1 MRDAV
6 SREAGQARVCVTAC
20 VMTTGCDRTQLH
32 TGSKAR
38 SMKTAV
44 YLIGA
49 GPGDPELITLKGRRC
64 LEAADCV
71 IYDHLVNRELLQ
83 YAPGG
88 AERVYVGKQ
97 GGRDHISQTEIN
109 SLLLTRARQGKTVA
123 RLKGGDP
130 FIFGRGG
137 EEAEVLAGAGIPF
150 EVVPGVSAGSAAPA
164 YAGIPLTHR
173 DYGPTV
179 AFVAAQQDPTR
190 EDPLLDWGKISSAA
204 ETLVFF
210 MGARSLQQVVEQLT
224 RHGRSPA
231 TPVALIR
238 WGTCPSQEVVTGTL
252 GSILSRAGHMAPP
265 TLIVVGEVVRLREQ
279 LRWFDNRPLFG
290 KRILITRPRQQA
302 RDFRRALELLG
313 ATAISFPT
321 VEVREPDSWDRLD
334 RAIETIDQYDW
345 LIFTSVNGVK
355 YFFQRYFRHHS
366 DIRQLKGV
374 RIAAIGPATRR
385 AVLDFSLAVDTLPS
399 DYQAEGLVES
409 LRGKVVKGMRV
420 LLPRARVAREVLPR
434 QLQRQGASV
443 EVVEAYRTG
452 TPEDAQSRWAQ
463 ILDETAP
470 HMVVFTSSSTVANL
484 ADLVRPKPL
493 ADSLQGVAVAC
504 IGPITAATAR
514 ESGLGVDLVPQ
525 KYTTASLIEAM
536 EAYFSRRG

>member
-1 MRDAV
+1 
-6 SREAGQARVCVTAC
+6 
-20 VMTTGCDRTQLH
+20 
-32 TGSKAR
+32 
-38 SMKTAV
+38 MKTAV

-71 IYDHLVNRELLQ
+71 IYDHLVNRELLR
-83 YAPGG
+83 YAPGS

-97 GGRDHISQTEIN
+97 GGRDHIAQAEIN
-109 SLLLTRARQGKTVA
+109 SLLLERARQGKTVA

-137 EEAEVLAGAGIPF
+137 EEAEVLARACIPF

-190 EDPLLDWGKISSAA
+190 DDSALDWKKISSAA

-210 MGARSLQQVVEQLT
+210 MGARSLRQVVEQLT
-224 RHGRSPA
+224 RHGRSPS
-231 TPVALIR
+231 TPIALIR
-238 WGTCPSQEVVTGTL
+238 WGTRPSQEVVTATL
-252 GSILSRAGHMAPP
+252 GSILDQVAPMSPP
-265 TLIVVGEVVRLREQ
+265 TLIVVGEVVRLRER

-290 KRILITRPRQQA
+290 KRILITRPRHQS

-313 ATAISFPT
+313 AMAISFPT
-321 VEVREPDSWDRLD
+321 VEVREPDSWAKLD
-334 RAIETIDQYDW
+334 RALETIDRYDW
-345 LIFTSVNGVK
+345 LIFTSVNGVN
-355 YFFQRYFRHHS
+355 YFFKRYFRRHP

-385 AVLDFSLAVDTLPS
+385 AVLDFKLAVDTLPS

-434 QLQRQGASV
+434 QLQRQGARV

-452 TPEDAQSRWAQ
+452 PPENAQSRWAQ
-463 ILDETAP
+463 VLDDAPP

-484 ADLVRPKPL
+484 ADLTRPESL
-493 ADSLQGVAVAC
+493 AESLQGAAVAC
-504 IGPITAATAR
+504 IGPITAGTAR
-514 ESGLGVDLVPQ
+514 DLGLQVDLVPE

-536 EAYFSRRG
+536 EEYFSPGR

>member
-1 MRDAV
+1 
-6 SREAGQARVCVTAC
+6 
-20 VMTTGCDRTQLH
+20 
-32 TGSKAR
+32 
-38 SMKTAV
+38 MKTAI

-71 IYDHLVNRELLQ
+71 IYDHLVNRELLEF
-83 YAPGG
+83 APGG

-204 ETLVFF
+204 DTLVFF

-238 WGTCPSQEVVTGTL
+238 WGTCPTQEVVTGTL
-252 GSILSRAGHMAPP
+252 ESIRSRAGHMAPP
-265 TLIVVGEVVRLREQ
+265 TLIVVGEVVRLRER

-302 RDFRRALELLG
+302 QDFRKALELLG

-334 RAIETIDQYDW
+334 RAIETIDRYDW

-452 TPEDAQSRWAQ
+452 PPDNAQSRWGQ
-463 ILDETAP
+463 VLDEAAP

-484 ADLVRPKPL
+484 ADLSRPRPL
-493 ADSLQGVAVAC
+493 AESLQGVAVAC
-504 IGPITAATAR
+504 IGPITAGTAR
-514 ESGLGVDLVPQ
+514 ESGLEVDLVPE

-536 EAYFSRRG
+536 EAYFSRKG

>member
-1 MRDAV
+1 
-6 SREAGQARVCVTAC
+6 
-20 VMTTGCDRTQLH
+20 
-32 TGSKAR
+32 
-38 SMKTAV
+38 MKTAV

-83 YAPGG
+83 YAPGP

-97 GGRDHISQTEIN
+97 GGQDHISQAEIN
-109 SLLLTRARQGKTVA
+109 SLLLERAHQGKTVA

-137 EEAEVLAGAGIPF
+137 EEAEVLARAGIPF

-190 EDPLLDWGKISSAA
+190 EDPALDWKKLSSAA
-204 ETLVFF
+204 DTLVFF
-210 MGARSLQQVVEQLT
+210 MGARSVRQVVEQLT

-238 WGTCPSQEVVTGTL
+238 WGTRPSQEVVTGTL
-252 GSILSRAGHMAPP
+252 GSILDQAGPMAPP
-265 TLIVVGEVVRLREQ
+265 TLIVVGEVVRLRER

-290 KRILITRPRQQA
+290 KRVLITRPRHQS

-313 ATAISFPT
+313 ATAVSFPT
-321 VEVREPDSWDRLD
+321 VEVREPDSWEKLD
-334 RAIETIDQYDW
+334 RALETIDGYDW

-355 YFFQRYFRHHS
+355 YFFQRYFRHHP

-385 AVLDFSLAVDTLPS
+385 AVLDFKLAVDTLPS

-420 LLPRARVAREVLPR
+420 LLPRARVAREVLPL
-434 QLQRQGASV
+434 QLQRQGARV
-443 EVVEAYRTG
+443 EVAEAYQTG
-452 TPEDAQSRWAQ
+452 PPDNARSEWAQ
-463 ILDETAP
+463 VIDGAP
-470 HMVVFTSSSTVANL
+470 PDMVVFTSSSTVANL
-484 ADLVRPKPL
+484 AGLIRPRSL
-493 ADSLQGVAVAC
+493 AETLQGVAVAC
-504 IGPITAATAR
+504 IGPITAGTAR
-514 ESGLGVDLVPQ
+514 ESGLRVDLVPE

-536 EAYFSRRG
+536 EAYFSRKGM

>member
-1 MRDAV
+1 
-6 SREAGQARVCVTAC
+6 
-20 VMTTGCDRTQLH
+20 MT
-32 TGSKAR
+32 R

-44 YLIGA
+44 FLIGA
-49 GPGDPELITLKGRRC
+49 GPGDPELLTLKGRRC

-71 IYDHLVNRELLQ
+71 VYDHLVNRELLQ
-83 YAPGG
+83 FAPGG

-97 GGRDHISQTEIN
+97 GGHDHISQTEIN
-109 SLLLTRARQGKTVA
+109 SLLLARARQGKTVA

-179 AFVAAQQDPTR
+179 AFVAAQQDPNK
-190 EDPLLDWGKISSAA
+190 EDPLLDWGNISSAA
-204 ETLVFF
+204 QTLVFF
-210 MGARSLQQVVEQLT
+210 MGARSLRQVVEQLT

-238 WGTCPSQEVVTGTL
+238 WGTRPSQEVVTGTL
-252 GSILSRAGHMAPP
+252 ESILHRAGPMDPP
-265 TLIVVGEVVRLREQ
+265 TLIVVGEVVRLRER

-290 KRILITRPRQQA
+290 KRVLITRPRRQA
-302 RDFRRALELLG
+302 QDFRRALELLG
-313 ATAISFPT
+313 AKAISFPT
-321 VEVREPDSWDRLD
+321 VEVREPDSWAMLD
-334 RAIETIDQYDW
+334 RALETIDRYDW

-355 YFFQRYFRHHS
+355 YFFQRYFRRHP

-385 AVLDFSLAVDTLPS
+385 AVLDFNLAVDTLPS

-420 LLPRARVAREVLPR
+420 LLPRARVAREVLPQ
-434 QLQRQGASV
+434 QLQRQGARV
-443 EVVEAYRTG
+443 EVVEAYRTA
-452 TPEDAQSRWAQ
+452 PPDNAPSQWRQ
-463 ILDETAP
+463 VLDESP
-470 HMVVFTSSSTVANL
+470 PDMVVFTSSSTVANL
-484 ADLVRPKPL
+484 SDLTHPEPL
-493 ADSLQGVAVAC
+493 AQSLKGVAVAC
-504 IGPITAATAR
+504 IGPITAGTAR
-514 ESGLGVDLVPQ
+514 ELGLQVDLVPE

-536 EAYFSRRG
+536 EAYFLRKG

>member
-1 MRDAV
+1 
-6 SREAGQARVCVTAC
+6 
-20 VMTTGCDRTQLH
+20 
-32 TGSKAR
+32 
-38 SMKTAV
+38 MKTAV

-83 YAPGG
+83 FAPGR
-88 AERVYVGKQ
+88 AELVYVGKQ

-109 SLLLTRARQGKTVA
+109 SLLLARAGQGKTVA

-137 EEAEVLAGAGIPF
+137 EEAEALARAGIPF
-150 EVVPGVSAGSAAPA
+150 EVVPGVSSGSAAPA

-190 EDPLLDWGKISSAA
+190 EDPLLDWGRISSAA
-204 ETLVFF
+204 DTLVFF
-210 MGARSLQQVVEQLT
+210 MGARSLRQVVEQLT
-224 RHGRSPA
+224 RHGRSRS

-238 WGTCPSQEVVTGTL
+238 WGTCPAQEVVTGTL
-252 GSILSRAGHMAPP
+252 GSILDGTGPMAPP
-265 TLIVVGEVVRLREQ
+265 TLIVVGEVVRLRER

-290 KRILITRPRQQA
+290 KRVLITRPRQQA
-302 RDFRRALELLG
+302 QDFRRALELLG

-321 VEVREPDSWDRLD
+321 VEVREPGSWGSLD
-334 RAIETIDQYDW
+334 RALEAIDQYDW
-345 LIFTSVNGVK
+345 LIFTSVNGVR
-355 YFFQRYFRHHS
+355 YFFQRYFRHHP

-385 AVLDFSLAVDTLPS
+385 AVCDFNLAVDTLPS

-409 LRGKVVKGMRV
+409 LRGKVVKGARV
-420 LLPRARVAREVLPR
+420 LLPRARVAREVLPS
-434 QLQRQGASV
+434 QLRRQGARV
-443 EVVEAYRTG
+443 DVVEAYRTG
-452 TPEDAQSRWAQ
+452 PPDNAQSRWAQ
-463 ILDETAP
+463 VLQEAAP
-470 HMVVFTSSSTVANL
+470 HMVVFTSSSTVTNL
-484 ADLVRPKPL
+484 AGLSRPRPL
-493 ADSLQGVAVAC
+493 AESLQGVAVAC
-504 IGPITAATAR
+504 IGPITAGTAR
-514 ESGLGVDLVPQ
+514 DLGLQVNIVPE
-525 KYTTASLIEAM
+525 KYTTASLIESM
-536 EAYFSRRG
+536 EAYFSGRG

>member
-1 MRDAV
+1 
-6 SREAGQARVCVTAC
+6 
-20 VMTTGCDRTQLH
+20 
-32 TGSKAR
+32 
-38 SMKTAV
+38 MKTAV

-71 IYDHLVNRELLQ
+71 IYDHLVNRELLR
-83 YAPGG
+83 YAPGS

-97 GGRDHISQTEIN
+97 GGRDHIAQAEIN
-109 SLLLTRARQGKTVA
+109 SLLLERARQGKTVA

-137 EEAEVLAGAGIPF
+137 EEAEVLARACIPF

-190 EDPLLDWGKISSAA
+190 DDSALDWKKISSAA

-210 MGARSLQQVVEQLT
+210 MGARSLRQVVEQLT
-224 RHGRSPA
+224 RHGRSPS
-231 TPVALIR
+231 TPIALIR
-238 WGTCPSQEVVTGTL
+238 WGTRPSQEVVTATL
-252 GSILSRAGHMAPP
+252 GSILEQVAPMSPP
-265 TLIVVGEVVRLREQ
+265 TLIVVGEVVRLRER

-290 KRILITRPRQQA
+290 KRILITRPRHQS

-313 ATAISFPT
+313 AMAISFPT
-321 VEVREPDSWDRLD
+321 VEVREPDSWAKLD
-334 RAIETIDQYDW
+334 RALETIDRYDW

-355 YFFQRYFRHHS
+355 YFFNRYFRRHP

-385 AVLDFSLAVDTLPS
+385 AVLDFKLAVDTLPS

-434 QLQRQGASV
+434 ELQRQGARV

-452 TPEDAQSRWAQ
+452 PPENAQFRWAQ
-463 ILDETAP
+463 VLNDAPP

-484 ADLVRPKPL
+484 ADLTRPKSL
-493 ADSLQGVAVAC
+493 AESLQGAAVAC
-504 IGPITAATAR
+504 IGPITAGTAR
-514 ESGLGVDLVPQ
+514 DLGLQVDLVPE

-536 EAYFSRRG
+536 EEYFSRKG